1 MNVDPDD
8 ATLIIVKPKTP
19 RALSGFRHLLSP
31 SASNIFFLL
40 VALLVSCLVFSLTSP
55 YFFQV
60 RNLFNMWRAVSVN
73 GIAAAFA
80 TIVLI
85 SGGFDLSIGVVMNAA
100 GVASA
105 VLIGEVGL
113 PLPLA
118 FAIAISI
125 GILVGLIN
133 GLLIAGVGINP
144 FIATVGMQFVVR
156 GITFLISGKAWVIS
170 DETFLFIG
178 QGTIPVGSVSIP
190 IPVILMVC
198 AMASVFLVLRF
209 TRFGKYVYA
218 IGGNPLACRRAGI
231 KVERVRVYIYILSG
245 ASAAAAGLVQAG
257 LAGAGVPY
265 GATSE
270 LSVIAG
276 VILGGTALTGGTG
289 TVQGTFLG
297 ILLVGVLKN
306 GLTLLNV
313 HAHYQMVVEGL
324 MLLAAVALDR
334 VKHRFQVLATAKAQS
349 EPSEQ
354 YEQRLFV

>member
-1 MNVDPDD
+1 VDSDD
-8 ATLIIVKPKTP
+8 AAVTIVRPKVTWSLGGL
-19 RALSGFRHLLSP
+19 RYLLSLP
-31 SASNIFFLL
+31 NTNIFFLL
-40 VALLVSCLVFSLTSP
+40 IALLASSLFFSLSSP

-60 RNLFNMWRAVSVN
+60 RNLFNMGRAVSVN

-100 GVASA
+100 AVAAA

-113 PLPLA
+113 PLPVA
-118 FAIAISI
+118 FAIAIGI
-125 GILVGLIN
+125 GMVVGLIN
-133 GLLIAGVGINP
+133 GLLIARVGINP
-144 FIATVGMQFVVR
+144 FITTVGTQFVVR

-170 DETFLFIG
+170 DETLLFIG
-178 QGTIPVGSVSIP
+178 QGNIPVGSVNIP
-190 IPVILMVC
+190 VPVILMLC
-198 AMASVFLVLRF
+198 AMASVYLILRF

-231 KVERVRVYIYILSG
+231 KVEPMRIYIYVLSG

-265 GATSE
+265 GATNE

-313 HAHYQMVVEGL
+313 HAYYQMVVEGA
-324 MLLAAVALDR
+324 MLLAAVALDC
-334 VKHRFQVLATAKAQS
+334 VKHRFQIVTAAEAKGGATG
-349 EPSEQ
+349 
-354 YEQRLFV
+354 R